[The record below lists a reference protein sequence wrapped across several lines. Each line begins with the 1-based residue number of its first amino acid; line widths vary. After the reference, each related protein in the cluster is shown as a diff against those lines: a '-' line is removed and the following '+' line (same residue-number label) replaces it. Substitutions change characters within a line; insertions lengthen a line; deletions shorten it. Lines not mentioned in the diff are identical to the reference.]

1 VWHTLRVTS
10 LRERKKARTR
20 ADLQRHALRL
30 FAERGYEATT
40 VEDIAAAAEVARST
54 FFRYFSSKEDVV
66 LFDDV
71 DPLFEEALAAVPA
84 GTPLLDALITAIRA
98 AFAELDEQR
107 RAQEELRMRLVRTV
121 PGIAAALR
129 ARGAWDV
136 EQGARFVAAA
146 LGRSPEDIDVL
157 TLAGALT
164 GARFAAQTI
173 VARHPDRSY
182 VETTLE
188 ILERLRGGIPLV
200 DEPILSSGA
209 AAGAAGPQ

>member
-1 VWHTLRVTS
+1 MCHTRQVNS

-20 ADLQRHALRL
+20 AELQRHALRL

-40 VEDIAAAAEVARST
+40 VEDIAGAAEVARST
-54 FFRYFSSKEDVV
+54 FFRYFATKEDVV

-84 GTPLLDALITAIRA
+84 GTPLLVAVIEAIRA
-98 AFAELDEQR
+98 TFAELDEQK
-107 RAQEELRMRLVRTV
+107 RAHEELRMRLARTV

-136 EQGARFVAAA
+136 EQTARLVASA
-146 LGRSPEDIDVL
+146 LGRTPEDIEVV

-164 GARFAAQTI
+164 GARFAAQTL
-173 VARHPDRSY
+173 VAREPHRSY
-182 VETTLE
+182 VDTTLE
-188 ILERLRGGIPLV
+188 ILERLRGGIPLFDAPV
-200 DEPILSSGA
+200 VGSS
-209 AAGAAGPQ
+209 

>member
-1 VWHTLRVTS
+1 MTS

-20 ADLQRHALRL
+20 AELQRHALRL

-40 VEDIAAAAEVARST
+40 VEDIASASEVARST
-54 FFRYFSSKEDVV
+54 YFRNFATKEDVV
-66 LFDDV
+66 MFDDV

-84 GTPLLDALITAIRA
+84 GTPLLVALIEAMRA
-98 AFAELDEQR
+98 TFAELDEQKL
-107 RAQEELRMRLVRTV
+107 AQEELRMRLVRTV
-121 PGIAAALR
+121 PEIAAALR

-136 EQGARFVAAA
+136 EQAARFVASA
-146 LGRSPEDIDVL
+146 LGRTPEDIEVV

-164 GARFAAQTI
+164 GARFAAQTLI
-173 VARHPDRSY
+173 AREPHRSY

-200 DEPILSSGA
+200 DEPIVGSS
-209 AAGAAGPQ
+209 